1 MKPWLVVF
9 GITFL
14 LSTLAFASHNEN
26 LEERGTGQFEADFP
40 ANSRLKIDSCSG
52 EVRVTGTDH
61 EKIRVH
67 YSGKD
72 SDSAPDVR
80 VRLKRRDQVAELDIS
95 GCPHSQ
101 FKMTIEIPKTSDLY
115 LRMMAGQ
122 LNVEDIP
129 GNKDVEL
136 SFGQLDIDM
145 GSPND
150 YRTIKAS
157 VSTGQLDAAP
167 MQVSKGGLFRSF
179 SHEGS
184 GKYRLAAHVGAG
196 QLSLN

>member
-1 MKPWLVVF
+1 MKPWLVMF
-9 GITFL
+9 GVAFL
-14 LSTLAFASHNEN
+14 FSTIAFASHNDTR
-26 LEERGTGQFEADFP
+26 EERGTGQFEVDFP
-40 ANSRLKIDSCSG
+40 ANSRLRIDSCSG
-52 EVRVTGTDH
+52 EVRVNGTDQ

-67 YSGKD
+67 YSGKG
-72 SDSAPDVR
+72 SDSTPDVT

-95 GCPHSQ
+95 GCPHNQ

-136 SFGQLDIDM
+136 SFGQLDIEM
-145 GSPND
+145 GNPND
-150 YRTIKAS
+150 YRTVEAS
-157 VSTGQLDAAP
+157 VSTGQLEAAP

-179 SHEGS
+179 KHEGS

-196 QLSLN
+196 QLTLK